1 MEPLE
6 AGFCDKTRLYRS
18 PRPQQKRAHRVG
30 RCCYE
35 KRGPRG
41 SSMNRSQLKKARLDR
56 DGNDNGTIIHHD
68 SEQIASD
75 RNSMIESLKTIADS
89 IKSDK

>member
-1 MEPLE
+1 
-6 AGFCDKTRLYRS
+6 
-18 PRPQQKRAHRVG
+18 
-30 RCCYE
+30 
-35 KRGPRG
+35 
-41 SSMNRSQLKKARLDR
+41 MNKKLKMIDLQLKKARLDR
-56 DGNDNGTIIHHD
+56 DGNANGTIIHHD

>member
-1 MEPLE
+1 MI
-6 AGFCDKTRLYRS
+6 FDITYRTIN
-18 PRPQQKRAHRVG
+18 VG
-30 RCCYE
+30 C
-35 KRGPRG
+35 
-41 SSMNRSQLKKARLDR
+41 SNILIDLQLKKARLDR
-56 DGNDNGTIIHHD
+56 DGNAKGTNIHHD